1 MGFTLIGRFLHVV
14 APGVMAAML
23 QVIQVTLVRISLAFK
38 GYVAISIAPH
48 GQSHQPLDAIGKIKE
63 DKQHLALLGGVDALM
78 VHQFIT
84 QVNAGMHKKCS
95 QQINRCES
103 LERQY
108 FCPEYLQRY
117 KDSAS
122 RAENKKNLFF
132 FLSRGAAY
140 LARVQFRER

>member
-1 MGFTLIGRFLHVV
+1 MKIK
-14 APGVMAAML
+14 
-23 QVIQVTLVRISLAFK
+23 I
-38 GYVAISIAPH
+38 Y
-48 GQSHQPLDAIGKIKE
+48 AIGKIKE